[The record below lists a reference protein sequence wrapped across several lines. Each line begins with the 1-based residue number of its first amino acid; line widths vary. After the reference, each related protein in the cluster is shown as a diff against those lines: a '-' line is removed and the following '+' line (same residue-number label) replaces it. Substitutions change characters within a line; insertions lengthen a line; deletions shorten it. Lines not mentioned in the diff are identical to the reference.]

1 MGRGSY
7 RWRWGLAER
16 DNLRVV
22 YERCACVVRELLA
35 SCTREYQGTVQAR
48 PLARSRWGGFARTLQ
63 SMDGMGMTT
72 DAVALDPG
80 LSMGR
85 SGRADSALTVPASA
99 VGRARIVSEAS
110 SRRSSLRGAA
120 VVDEVV
126 GEMEHH
132 EVIEEVDQSARRISK
147 LLALGKAK
155 LRTLSVSTFTVTAGM
170 HMGPPQQEQ
179 QPPPLPGRG
188 VCEACGA
195 AARRRRLRR
204 LVGGIEM
211 PPIMPRLH
219 DAVPEYGTMQR
230 RAESMSAMRGT
241 KECPHVLAERKRQRE
256 VDRHRKA
263 LRRGQRRQQRQQQQQ
278 QQQEEAGAGTGLT
291 GGTFLPPVAPRA
303 GANFVG
309 TPQVPSPLRPA
320 AAAAGALQLQAGES
334 SPSLARFERRKTNMQ
349 MQSAERAVMGAPV
362 RYRRRHQRSTTRQRA
377 LPKRE

>member
-1 MGRGSY
+1 
-7 RWRWGLAER
+7 
-16 DNLRVV
+16 
-22 YERCACVVRELLA
+22 
-35 SCTREYQGTVQAR
+35 
-48 PLARSRWGGFARTLQ
+48 
-63 SMDGMGMTT
+63 MTT

-99 VGRARIVSEAS
+99 MGRARIESEAS
-110 SRRSSLRGAA
+110 SRRSSRGGGA
-120 VVDEVV
+120 VVDEV
-126 GEMEHH
+126 GDMEHH
-132 EVIEEVDQSARRISK
+132 EVIEEVDQSARRVSK
-147 LLALGKAK
+147 LLAIGKAK
-155 LRTLSVSTFTVTAGM
+155 VMSVSTFIVTAGM
-170 HMGPPQQEQ
+170 HMGPTQQEQ

-188 VCEACGA
+188 VCEACEA

-204 LVGGIEM
+204 LVGGFEM
-211 PPIMPRLH
+211 PPIMPRLN

-263 LRRGQRRQQRQQQQQ
+263 LSTANRRQRRQQQEE
-278 QQQEEAGAGTGLT
+278 EEAGAGTGLT
-291 GGTFLPPVAPRA
+291 GGTFLPPVAPRTGA
-303 GANFVG
+303 GRMG
-309 TPQVPSPLRPA
+309 MVPSPLRPA

-362 RYRRRHQRSTTRQRA
+362 RYRRRYQRPTTRQRA
-377 LPKRE
+377 LLKRE

>member
-1 MGRGSY
+1 
-7 RWRWGLAER
+7 
-16 DNLRVV
+16 
-22 YERCACVVRELLA
+22 
-35 SCTREYQGTVQAR
+35 
-48 PLARSRWGGFARTLQ
+48 
-63 SMDGMGMTT
+63 MGMTT

-126 GEMEHH
+126 GDMEHH

-204 LVGGIEM
+204 LVGGFEM
-211 PPIMPRLH
+211 PPIMPRLN

-263 LRRGQRRQQRQQQQQ
+263 LSTANRRQRRQQQEE
-278 QQQEEAGAGTGLT
+278 EEAGAGTGLT

-362 RYRRRHQRSTTRQRA
+362 RYRRRYQRPTTRQRA
-377 LPKRE
+377 LLKRE